1 MLNKQLE
8 VFPSFDDFD
17 FKVMVFLYS
26 GPGFISIGNFT
37 HFTRRQGFEKN
48 FTQNCLA
55 IIDEVGRIVVIWVV
69 QDGQLNMDC
78 AGRIVKYGLCRTDS

>member
-1 MLNKQLE
+1 MI
-8 VFPSFDDFD
+8 D

-69 QDGQLNMDC
+69 
-78 AGRIVKYGLCRTDS
+78 